1 VLRILA
7 WQNPRRVMATNA
19 DKIAVLTGG
28 AGKMGGGICRALEKV
43 GITSA
48 VLDLDVSRA
57 ENAAK
62 ALVVDVTDDA
72 ACAGAIEEIVKDLGG
87 VDVLVN
93 LAQAYETTTPVIE
106 LTADQLRRS
115 YETGPI
121 ASLRMMQLC
130 YPHMKARGG
139 GAVINIVSGAGTQG
153 TPNQAAYGSAK
164 EAIRGITKAAA
175 LEWAKDNIRVNAL
188 APFGGPPEN
197 LEKTPFLK
205 QFVETTPLGRY
216 GDPETE
222 IGHGI
227 AFLATNTFIT
237 GRTLMLDGGIGTFR

>member
-1 VLRILA
+1 
-7 WQNPRRVMATNA
+7 MA
-19 DKIAVLTGG
+19 DKFAVLTGG
-28 AGKMGGGICRALEKV
+28 AGKMGGGICRALAKEGFDSV
-43 GITSA
+43 

-57 ENAAK
+57 ENAVK
-62 ALVVDVTDDA
+62 AIVCDVTDQD
-72 ACAGAIEEIVKDLGG
+72 ACAAAIDEVVRDLGG

-93 LAQAYETTTPVIE
+93 LAQAYETTTPVID
-106 LTADQLRRS
+106 LTADQMRRS

-130 YPHMKARGG
+130 YPSMKSRGG

-164 EAIRGITKAAA
+164 EAIRGLTKAAA

-197 LEKTPFLK
+197 LERNTWLK
-205 QFVETTPLGRY
+205 QFVEQTPLGRY

-227 AFLATNTFIT
+227 AFLATNTFMT
-237 GRTLMLDGGIGTFR
+237 GRTLMMDGGIGTFR

>member
-1 VLRILA
+1 
-7 WQNPRRVMATNA
+7 MA
-19 DKIAVLTGG
+19 DKFAVLTGG
-28 AGKMGGGICRALEKV
+28 AGKMGGGICRALAEEGFDSV
-43 GITSA
+43 

-57 ENAAK
+57 ENAVTAI
-62 ALVVDVTDDA
+62 VCDVTDQD
-72 ACAGAIEEIVKDLGG
+72 ACAAAIDEVVRDLGG

-93 LAQAYETTTPVIE
+93 LAQAYETTNPVIE
-106 LTADQLRRS
+106 LTADQMRRS

-130 YPHMKARGG
+130 YPSMKARGG
-139 GAVINIVSGAGTQG
+139 GAVVNIVSGAGTQG

-164 EAIRGITKAAA
+164 EAIRGLTKAAA

-197 LEKTPFLK
+197 LEQNAWLK
-205 QFVETTPLGRY
+205 QFVEQTPLGRY

-237 GRTLMLDGGIGTFR
+237 GRTLMMDGGIGTFR

>member
-1 VLRILA
+1 
-7 WQNPRRVMATNA
+7 MAE
-19 DKIAVLTGG
+19 KVAVLTGG

-43 GITSA
+43 DIASA
-48 VLDLDVSRA
+48 VLDLDLGRV

-62 ALVVDVTDDA
+62 AIVCDVTDER
-72 ACAGAIEEIVKDLGG
+72 ACAAAIEEIVRDLGG

-93 LAQAYETTTPVIE
+93 LAQAYVTTTPVIE
-106 LTADQLRRS
+106 VSADDLRLS

-153 TPNQAAYGSAK
+153 SPNMAAYGSAK

-175 LEWAKDNIRVNAL
+175 MEWGKDNIRVNAL
-188 APFGGPPEN
+188 APFGGPADN
-197 LEKTPFLK
+197 LEKAPFLK
-205 QFVETTPLGRY
+205 EFVASTPLGRY

-237 GRTLMLDGGIGTFR
+237 GRTLMMDGGIGTFR

>member
-1 VLRILA
+1 
-7 WQNPRRVMATNA
+7 MS

-28 AGKMGGGICRALEKV
+28 AGKMGGGICRALRKV
-43 GITSA
+43 GIISA
-48 VLDLDVSRA
+48 VLDLDVSGA
-57 ENAAK
+57 EDAAK
-62 ALVVDVTDDA
+62 VLVVDVTDDA
-72 ACAGAIEEIVKDLGG
+72 ACRAAVAEIVRDLGG
-87 VDVLVN
+87 IDVLVN

-106 LTADQLRRS
+106 LTADQMRRS
-115 YETGPI
+115 YESGPI

-130 YPHMKARGG
+130 YPHMTARGG

-153 TPNQAAYGSAK
+153 SENQAAYGSAK

-175 LEWAKDNIRVNAL
+175 LEWGRDNIRVNAL
-188 APFGGPPEN
+188 APFGGPAEN
-197 LEKTPFLK
+197 LEKNPWLR
-205 QFVETTPLGRY
+205 QSVERTPLGRY

-237 GRTLMLDGGIGTFR
+237 GRTVMLDGGVGTYR

>member
-1 VLRILA
+1 MTEKV
-7 WQNPRRVMATNA
+7 
-19 DKIAVLTGG
+19 AVLTGG
-28 AGKMGGGICRALEKV
+28 AGKMGGGICRALKKV
-43 GITSA
+43 GITSS
-48 VLDLDVSRA
+48 VLDLDLKRA
-57 ENAAK
+57 ESAAK
-62 ALVVDVTDDA
+62 AIVCDVTDEQ
-72 ACAGAIEEIVKDLGG
+72 ACAAAIDEIVRDLGG

-93 LAQAYETTTPVIE
+93 LAQAYVTTTPVIE
-106 LTADQLRRS
+106 LSADDLRVS

-139 GAVINIVSGAGTQG
+139 GAVIIIVSGAGTQG
-153 TPNQAAYGSAK
+153 SPNMAAYASAK

-175 LEWAKDNIRVNAL
+175 LEWGKDNIRVNAL
-188 APFGGPPEN
+188 APFGGPADN
-197 LEKTPFLK
+197 LEKNPMLQK
-205 QFVETTPLGRY
+205 VVARSPLGRY

-237 GRTLMLDGGIGTFR
+237 GRTLMMDGGVGTFH

>member
-1 VLRILA
+1 VDLASDLRA
-7 WQNPRRVMATNA
+7 RGAEVV
-19 DKIAVLTGG
+19 DKVAVITGG
-28 AGKMGGGICRALEKV
+28 AGKMGGGICRALSKV

-48 VLDLDVSRA
+48 VLDLDLSRA
-57 ENAAK
+57 ESMAK
-62 ALVVDVTDDA
+62 ASVCDVTDQA
-72 ACAGAIEEIVKDLGG
+72 ACEATVDEVVRDLGG

-93 LAQAYETTTPVIE
+93 LAQAYVTTTPMIE
-106 LTADQLRRS
+106 LTADDLRLS

-139 GAVINIVSGAGTQG
+139 GAVVNIVSGAGTQG
-153 TPNQAAYGSAK
+153 TALQGAYGSAK

-175 LEWAKDNIRVNAL
+175 VEWGADNIRVNAL

-197 LEKTPFLK
+197 LERNEFLQ
-205 QFVETTPLGRY
+205 QFVATTPLGRY

-222 IGHGI
+222 IGHAI
-227 AFLATNTFIT
+227 AFLATNSFIT
-237 GRTLMLDGGIGTFR
+237 GRTLMVDGGIGTFR

>member
-1 VLRILA
+1 
-7 WQNPRRVMATNA
+7 MA

-28 AGKMGGGICRALEKV
+28 AGKMGGGICRALEQV

-62 ALVVDVTDDA
+62 ALVCDVTDDA
-72 ACAGAIEEIVKDLGG
+72 ACAGAIDEIVGDLGG
-87 VDVLVN
+87 VDVLVQ
-93 LAQAYETTTPVIE
+93 LAQAYETTTPVVE
-106 LTADQLRRS
+106 LTADQLRIS

-139 GAVINIVSGAGTQG
+139 GAVVNIVSGAGTQG

-164 EAIRGITKAAA
+164 EAIRGLTKAAA
-175 LEWAKDNIRVNAL
+175 LEW
-188 APFGGPPEN
+188 G
-197 LEKTPFLK
+197 
-205 QFVETTPLGRY
+205 
-216 GDPETE
+216 
-222 IGHGI
+222 
-227 AFLATNTFIT
+227 
-237 GRTLMLDGGIGTFR
+237 

>member
-1 VLRILA
+1 
-7 WQNPRRVMATNA
+7 
-19 DKIAVLTGG
+19 
-28 AGKMGGGICRALEKV
+28 MGGGICRALAKE

-48 VLDLDVSRA
+48 VLDLDISKA

-62 ALVVDVTDDA
+62 ALVCDVTDQA
-72 ACAGAIEEIVKDLGG
+72 ACEAAVDEIVGDLGG
-87 VDVLVN
+87 VDVLVQ
-93 LAQAYETTTPVIE
+93 LAQKYETTTPVID
-106 LTADQLRRS
+106 LSADQLRIS

-121 ASLRMMQLC
+121 AALRMMQLC

-164 EAIRGITKAAA
+164 EAMRGLTKAAA
-175 LEWAKDNIRVNAL
+175 LEWAQDNIRVNAL

-197 LEKTPFLK
+197 LEKNPWLK
-205 QFVETTPLGRY
+205 QFVEASPMRKY

-227 AFLATNTFIT
+227 AFLASNTFIT
-237 GRTLMLDGGIGTFR
+237 GRTLMMDGGIGTFR

>member
-1 VLRILA
+1 MV
-7 WQNPRRVMATNA
+7 

-48 VLDLDVSRA
+48 VLDLDVSHA

-62 ALVVDVTDDA
+62 ALVVDVTDDGSCRA
-72 ACAGAIEEIVKDLGG
+72 AIAEIVHDLGG

-106 LTADQLRRS
+106 LTAEQLRRS

-121 ASLRMMQLC
+121 ASLRLMQLC
-130 YPHMKARGG
+130 YPHMQARGG

-153 TPNQAAYGSAK
+153 SPNQAAYASAK
-164 EAIRGITKAAA
+164 EAIRGLTKSAA
-175 LEWAKDNIRVNAL
+175 LEWGKDNIRVNAL
-188 APFGGPPEN
+188 APFGGPSEN
-197 LEKTPFLK
+197 LEKNSWLK
-205 QFVETTPLGRY
+205 QFVEQTPLGRY

-237 GRTLMLDGGIGTFR
+237 GRTLMMDGGIGTFR

>member
-1 VLRILA
+1 
-7 WQNPRRVMATNA
+7 MA
-19 DKIAVLTGG
+19 DKVAVLTGG
-28 AGKMGGGICRALEKV
+28 AGKMGGGICRALAKE

-48 VLDLDVSRA
+48 VLDLDISKA
-57 ENAAK
+57 EDAAK
-62 ALVVDVTDDA
+62 ALVVDVTDLP
-72 ACAGAIEEIVKDLGG
+72 ACAAAIDEIVRDLGG

-106 LTADQLRRS
+106 LTADQMRVS

-121 ASLRMMQLC
+121 ASLQMMQLC

-139 GAVINIVSGAGTQG
+139 GAVINIVSGVGTGG
-153 TPNQAAYGSAK
+153 TPNQAAYASAK
-164 EAIRGITKAAA
+164 EAIRGITKVAA
-175 LEWAKDNIRVNAL
+175 LEWGKDNIRVNAL

-197 LEKTPFLK
+197 LEKNPFLK
-205 QFVETTPLGRY
+205 QHVESTPLGRY

-222 IGHGI
+222 IGHAI

-237 GRTLMLDGGIGTFR
+237 GRTLMADGGAGTFR

>member
-1 VLRILA
+1 M
-7 WQNPRRVMATNA
+7 P
-19 DKIAVLTGG
+19 DKVAVLTGG

-48 VLDLDVSRA
+48 VLDLNIDRA

-62 ALVVDVTDDA
+62 AIVCDVTDQR
-72 ACAGAIEEIVKDLGG
+72 ACAAAVDEIARDLGG
-87 VDVLVN
+87 VDVLIN
-93 LAQAYETTTPVIE
+93 LAQAYVTTTPVVD
-106 LTADQLRRS
+106 LTADDLRLS

-175 LEWAKDNIRVNAL
+175 LEWGKDNIRVNAL
-188 APFGGPPEN
+188 APFGGPADN
-197 LEKTPFLK
+197 LEKNTFLQ
-205 QFVETTPLGRY
+205 QFVAASPLGRY

-237 GRTLMLDGGIGTFR
+237 GRTLMMDGGIGTFR

>member
-1 VLRILA
+1 
-7 WQNPRRVMATNA
+7 MA

-28 AGKMGGGICRALEKV
+28 AGKMGGGICRALEHA
-43 GITSA
+43 GIVSA

-62 ALVVDVTDDA
+62 ALVCDVTDPA
-72 ACAGAIEEIVKDLGG
+72 ACAAAVDEIVRDLGG

-93 LAQAYETTTPVIE
+93 LAQAYVTTTPAIE
-106 LTADQLRRS
+106 LTADQLRLS

-121 ASLRMMQLC
+121 ATLRMMQLC
-130 YPHMKARGG
+130 YPHMRARGG
-139 GAVINIVSGAGTQG
+139 GAVVNIVSGAGTQG

-175 LEWAKDNIRVNAL
+175 LEWGKDNIRVNAL

-197 LEKTPFLK
+197 LEKNAWLK
-205 QFVETTPLGRY
+205 QFVEQTPLGRY